1 MSRPNG
7 LSFRMMS
14 FVHETLYG
22 LFRDPYE
29 ALSAAGLRPGQE
41 VLEVGCGPGHFT
53 IPAAKIVGEKGS
65 VLALDVN
72 PMAVAH
78 VRQKIEAQHVTNAR
92 TMLANAAQTDLPD
105 QSFDLI
111 FIFGFVRPIG
121 RTEAI
126 WAEMH
131 RLLKSDGTLAV
142 EGRLQ
147 PPEELFRAAKRQ
159 RRIGQ
164 FNKVG
169 LGSSSHAACQ
179 ISQSQV
185 IRIHDRDT

>member
-1 MSRPNG
+1 VSRPNR
-7 LSFRMMS
+7 LSFKMMS

-22 LFRDPYE
+22 LFRDPYK
-29 ALSAAGLRPGQE
+29 ALKAAGLEPGQQ

-53 IPAAKIVGEKGS
+53 IPAAKIVGDKGS

-78 VRQKIEAQHVTNAR
+78 VGQKIEVQHVTNAR

-121 RTEAI
+121 DKEAI

-131 RLLKSDGTLAV
+131 RLLKPDGTLSV
-142 EGRLQ
+142 EGRLR
-147 PPEELFRAAKRQ
+147 PPGELFRRARRQ

-164 FNKVG
+164 FRKV
-169 LGSSSHAACQ
+169 A
-179 ISQSQV
+179 
-185 IRIHDRDT
+185 